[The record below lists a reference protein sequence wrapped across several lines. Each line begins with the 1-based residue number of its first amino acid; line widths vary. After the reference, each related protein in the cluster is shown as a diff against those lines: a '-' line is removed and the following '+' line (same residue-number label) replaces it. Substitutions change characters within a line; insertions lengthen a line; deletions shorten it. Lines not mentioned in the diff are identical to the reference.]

1 MVDRQ
6 ARECLQKLEDFLR
19 QYESAVIAYS
29 GGVDSA
35 VVMAAATRVLGT
47 RALACIGVSPSY
59 PEREKTAALTLAKSV
74 GAVVRLVRTCEQNN
88 PNYTANAPNRC
99 YYCKTELYENL
110 ASIAREQRYAV
121 ILDGSN
127 ASDQSDDRP
136 GWRAAREHGVVS
148 PLASLGF
155 TKPLVRALARE
166 MDLQVWDKPATPCLS
181 SRVPH
186 GVPIVPGLLA
196 RIEAAEDVLAGLG
209 FKEFRVRHHGDVARV
224 EVPVDDMS
232 RAIILRQQIV
242 SGIQQAGY
250 TFVSLDLS
258 GFRSGAL
265 HAATKGNLAPQSN

>member
-1 MVDRQ
+1 MADTKTL
-6 ARECLQKLEDFLR
+6 ESLQKLEQLLR
-19 QYESAVIAYS
+19 KYDGAVIAYS
-29 GGVDSA
+29 GGVDSS
-35 VVMAAATRVLGT
+35 VVMAAATRVLGA

-74 GAVVRLVRTCEQNN
+74 GALVRLVRTREQNN

-196 RIEAAEDVLAGLG
+196 RIEAAENVLAGLG